1 MGQFGEAFFGINFFL
16 ASESGKRINFLYSKS
31 RKVFPGMIHGFI
43 HKQLGSMIYHSH
55 LTYAIFHILLNSYK
69 T

>member
-1 MGQFGEAFFGINFFL
+1 
-16 ASESGKRINFLYSKS
+16 
-31 RKVFPGMIHGFI
+31 MIHGFI

-69 T
+69 TWNPVFIFLVCQLDR